1 MQITYLFTLIYMQAT
16 HTKTQSQSKTLHE
29 WPLEAGSPLP
39 NSSVPSQGTCELNAL
54 LYSLQTRTLRPRR
67 AQDLHW
73 ALLMGQTL
81 YSSGTTA
88 HHYPNTPNFQP
99 VSSPYHQ

>member
-1 MQITYLFTLIYMQAT
+1 MQITYLFTLVYKQTT
-16 HTKTQSQSKTLHE
+16 HTKTQSQSKTPHE

-39 NSSVPSQGTCELNAL
+39 NNSAAFAGHIL
-54 LYSLQTRTLRPRR
+54 LYTLQTRTLRPRR

-81 YSSGTTA
+81 YSSGTTT
-88 HHYPNTPNFQP
+88 HYYPNTLNFQP